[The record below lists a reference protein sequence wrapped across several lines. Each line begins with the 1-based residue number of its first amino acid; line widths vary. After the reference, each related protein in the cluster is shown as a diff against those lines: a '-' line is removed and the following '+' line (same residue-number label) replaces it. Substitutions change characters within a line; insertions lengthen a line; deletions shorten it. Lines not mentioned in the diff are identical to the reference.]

1 MELQEVLENRHSV
14 RKYTDEDVPDE
25 ALIEMVKAA
34 RLAPSGH
41 NIQNWHFVI
50 IKNKELIAKVMDTIK
65 GSNEKIAQM
74 MEKTS
79 PESAETFR
87 KGYSYVTRF
96 AGRAPAL
103 AVVFTT
109 EYRPLGYNE
118 CVVSGIDTVL
128 VDDPRKS
135 PSMQGLG
142 AGIENF
148 LLKATE
154 LGYGA
159 CWISSP
165 NYAADDIAELLGSE
179 IGFDRPDWFMAA
191 ILSIG
196 VPRGPQIATKRKN
209 LEEFY
214 TLVK

>member
-1 MELQEVLENRHSV
+1 MELQEVFEKRHSV
-14 RKYTDEDVPDE
+14 RKYADEDVPKE
-25 ALIEMVKAA
+25 ALLEMVKAA

-50 IKNKELIAKVMDTIK
+50 IKNKELIAKVMEAIK
-65 GSNEKIAQM
+65 GANEAIAKM
-74 MEKTS
+74 MEPKS
-79 PESAETFR
+79 PESAEKFR
-87 KGYSYVTRF
+87 KSYAYVTRF

-109 EYRPLGYNE
+109 EYRPNGYAE
-118 CVVSGIDTVL
+118 CVASGIDTLL

-142 AGIENF
+142 AGIEHF
-148 LLKATE
+148 MLKATE

-159 CWISSP
+159 CWLSSP
-165 NYAADDIAELLGSE
+165 NYGADAVAELLARE
-179 IGFDRPDWFMAA
+179 IGFEKPGWFMAA

-196 VPRGPQIATKRKN
+196 VPREPQVSTKRKE
-209 LEEFY
+209 LEEIY
-214 TLVK
+214 TFVD